1 MVRVEL
7 YVDREDKLT
16 LDIYPS
22 IKNENLMQQLKG
34 KNCYEFIKEL
44 CSAEIKELSQSA
56 NKEDIRI
63 RSNDFIFTIN
73 ECNKVFQRNGTKVIR
88 DTINNYVSKEKLKQM
103 KPKKITRKNKHIG
116 KKIIVGT
123 LIATILSTIA
133 ITTVEGRKDEYD
145 LEPKSSYSDT
155 INRHDYRTEPQT
167 EWLQLT
173 QNYYSKHDG
182 TLLFSKGDIVDAK
195 EFAENK
201 HALISEEEK
210 NKKEDVNQTNFSPDT
225 TYVSLEYEDRSNSE
239 KAYMTRAYYTEAI
252 KQYADMY
259 GVDYELMLAIATQE
273 RGIHSETRDSGGAIG
288 LFQIENIWNNEELTA
303 YNYETKE
310 YETITV
316 DENKLSDVFYN
327 IKVGC
332 MVFQTALNYMNY
344 NIPAAIQCYNM
355 GYGNMQRILNACSNA
370 TGKSVSEI
378 LSDPTNLDWLQYRNY
393 AVGGDKQYL
402 ENVSSYMDQNTEIN
416 IYNGDEEINMNIKT
430 KI

>member
-63 RSNDFIFTIN
+63 RTNDFIFTIN

-88 DTINNYVSKEKLKQM
+88 DTINNYVSKEKLKQI
-103 KPKKITRKNKHIG
+103 KPKKVTRKNKHTG
-116 KKIIVGT
+116 KKIIAGV
-123 LIATILSTIA
+123 LAAMIIFFSVHTIA
-133 ITTVEGRKDEYD
+133 EGKQQEY
-145 LEPKSSYSDT
+145 S
-155 INRHDYRTEPQT
+155 N
-167 EWLQLT
+167 LT
-173 QNYYSKHDG
+173 STYYSETIG
-182 TLLFSKGDIVDAK
+182 FNNIET
-195 EFAENK
+195 ENIEQNE
-201 HALISEEEK
+201 AVSSEETLTE
-210 NKKEDVNQTNFSPDT
+210 EVTEFSPDT
-225 TYVSLEYEDRSNSE
+225 TFVSLDYEDRSDSE
-239 KAYMTRAYYTEAI
+239 KAQITRAYYSDAI
-252 KQYADMY
+252 KKYAEIY

-273 RGIHSETRDSGGAIG
+273 RGVHSETRDSGGAIG
-288 LFQIENIWNNEELTA
+288 LFQIENIWNNQELTA
-303 YNYETKE
+303 YNYETNE

-316 DENKLSDVFYN
+316 DENRLSDVFYN

-332 MVFQTALNYMNY
+332 MVFQTALRYMDY

-355 GYGNMQRILNACSNA
+355 GYGNMQKILTACSNA
-370 TGKSVSEI
+370 TGKSISEI
-378 LSDPTNLDWLQYRNY
+378 LSEQTNLDWLRYRNQ
-393 AVGGDKQYL
+393 AIGGDKNYL
-402 ENVSSYMDQNTEIN
+402 EHVSSYMDQNTEIN
-416 IYNGDEEINMNIKT
+416 INNGEEEINMNINR

>member
-63 RSNDFIFTIN
+63 RTNDFIFTIN

-88 DTINNYVSKEKLKQM
+88 DTINNYVSKEKLKQI
-103 KPKKITRKNKHIG
+103 KPKKVTRKNKHNG
-116 KKIIVGT
+116 KKIIAGV
-123 LIATILSTIA
+123 LAAMIIFFSVHTIA
-133 ITTVEGRKDEYD
+133 EGKQQEY
-145 LEPKSSYSDT
+145 S
-155 INRHDYRTEPQT
+155 N
-167 EWLQLT
+167 LT
-173 QNYYSKHDG
+173 STYYSETIG
-182 TLLFSKGDIVDAK
+182 FNNIET
-195 EFAENK
+195 EN
-201 HALISEEEK
+201 IEQNEEVSSEETLTE
-210 NKKEDVNQTNFSPDT
+210 EVTEFSPDT
-225 TYVSLEYEDRSNSE
+225 TFVSLDYEDRSDSE
-239 KAYMTRAYYTEAI
+239 KAQITRAYYSDAI
-252 KQYADMY
+252 KKYAEIY

-273 RGIHSETRDSGGAIG
+273 RGVHSETRDSGGAIG
-288 LFQIENIWNNEELTA
+288 LFQIENIWNNQELTA
-303 YNYETKE
+303 YNYETNE

-316 DENKLSDVFYN
+316 DENRLSDVFYN

-332 MVFQTALNYMNY
+332 MVFQTALRYMDY

-355 GYGNMQRILNACSNA
+355 GYGNMQKILTACSNA
-370 TGKSVSEI
+370 TGKSISEI
-378 LSDPTNLDWLQYRNY
+378 LSEQTNLDWLRYRNQ
-393 AVGGDKQYL
+393 AIGGDKNYL
-402 ENVSSYMDQNTEIN
+402 EHVSSYMAQNTEIN
-416 IYNGDEEINMNIKT
+416 INNGEEEINMNINR

>member
-63 RSNDFIFTIN
+63 RTNDFIFTIN

-88 DTINNYVSKEKLKQM
+88 DTINNYVSKEKLKQI
-103 KPKKITRKNKHIG
+103 KPKKVTRKNKHNG
-116 KKIIVGT
+116 KKIIAGV
-123 LIATILSTIA
+123 LAAMIIFFSVHTIA
-133 ITTVEGRKDEYD
+133 EGKQQEY
-145 LEPKSSYSDT
+145 S
-155 INRHDYRTEPQT
+155 N
-167 EWLQLT
+167 LT
-173 QNYYSKHDG
+173 STYYSETIG
-182 TLLFSKGDIVDAK
+182 FNNIET
-195 EFAENK
+195 ENIEQNE
-201 HALISEEEK
+201 AVSSEETLTE
-210 NKKEDVNQTNFSPDT
+210 EVTEFSPDT
-225 TYVSLEYEDRSNSE
+225 TFVSLDYEDRSDSE
-239 KAYMTRAYYTEAI
+239 KAQITRAYYSDAI
-252 KQYADMY
+252 KKYAEIY

-273 RGIHSETRDSGGAIG
+273 RGVHSETRDSGGAIG
-288 LFQIENIWNNEELTA
+288 LFQIENIWNNQELTA
-303 YNYETKE
+303 YNYETNE

-316 DENKLSDVFYN
+316 DENRLSDVFYN

-332 MVFQTALNYMNY
+332 MVFQTALRYMDY

-355 GYGNMQRILNACSNA
+355 GYGNMQKILTACSNA
-370 TGKSVSEI
+370 TGKSISEI
-378 LSDPTNLDWLQYRNY
+378 LSEQTNLDWLRYRNQ
-393 AVGGDKQYL
+393 AIGGDKNYL
-402 ENVSSYMDQNTEIN
+402 EHVSSYMAQNTEIN
-416 IYNGDEEINMNIKT
+416 INNGEEEINMNINR